1 MRTEYDDFLQL
12 PLFQGIKADELQA
25 MLKCIGAYDRYH
37 KKGEYISMSS
47 EALRCVSLILQG
59 TVHMISEDI
68 WGNKAILV
76 LMHRGELF
84 GESFACGTSLA
95 SVVSFYAADNVHA
108 LYLPF
113 DRVMRSCPNSCT
125 FHHRLVENM
134 LMRIADKNVQLME
147 KVKII
152 SKRTLRE
159 KILTYFS
166 LQAQL
171 KGSKEFDL
179 PIGRIGLAEYLCA
192 DRSALTRELARM
204 KDDGLISFERNH
216 FRLLA

>member
-1 MRTEYDDFLQL
+1 
-12 PLFQGIKADELQA
+12 
-25 MLKCIGAYDRYH
+25 
-37 KKGEYISMSS
+37 
-47 EALRCVSLILQG
+47 
-59 TVHMISEDI
+59 
-68 WGNKAILV
+68 
-76 LMHRGELF
+76 
-84 GESFACGTSLA
+84 
-95 SVVSFYAADNVHA
+95 
-108 LYLPF
+108 
-113 DRVMRSCPNSCT
+113 
-125 FHHRLVENM
+125 
-134 LMRIADKNVQLME
+134 MRIADKNVQLME